1 MRDAMRNKWE
11 AWEGKKDL
19 LNWLKSYVFQRENS
33 KVYEVQYVTD
43 FVLSDS
49 HKLSLQMKTI

>member
-49 HKLSLQMKTI
+49 HKQMKTI